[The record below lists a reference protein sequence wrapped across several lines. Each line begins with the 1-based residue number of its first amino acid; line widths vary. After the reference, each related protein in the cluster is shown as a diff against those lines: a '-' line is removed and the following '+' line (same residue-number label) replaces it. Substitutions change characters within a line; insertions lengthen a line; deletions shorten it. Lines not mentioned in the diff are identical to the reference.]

1 MRGVGNAV
9 AAQEE
14 EKFPAWDE
22 IMARW
27 AASSRQLTLST
38 PSYWRLCSEALAV
51 EAARAKPWELDVVS
65 VN

>member
-1 MRGVGNAV
+1 
-9 AAQEE
+9 
-14 EKFPAWDE
+14 
-22 IMARW
+22 MARW